1 MHANCASQA
10 FGWLRPSEFSGVYRA
25 LTMLFEAWAMAGK
38 RKPRRP
44 ARKRVRR
51 RKTTQAKSYAG
62 LVADAGV
69 FCLSALI
76 GLAALFAYFARDLP
90 DTDAIWRDGGA
101 PKMTLLAA
109 DGSPIRIHGASMG
122 APVRLADLPSYVPQA
137 VLAVEDRNFYHH
149 FGVNPLSVVR
159 ALIVNAREGDV
170 VQGGS
175 TITQQLAKNVFLSP
189 ERTVKRKAQEF
200 MLALWLEQKFT
211 KEEILTLY
219 LNRVYF
225 GAGAYGVDAASYRYF
240 GKPARELRLGEA
252 AVLAGLL
259 KAPSRFA
266 PTSNPD
272 DAGRRGRLVIDQMA
286 TAGFITPEDA
296 AAIVNQPILLSTP
309 RFSAAPYFVDHVL
322 RKSRELA
329 GDIDADLV
337 VWTTFDPKAQAAA
350 ELGLIA
356 GAASAPDDLIEIESA
371 VVVMDGEGAVR
382 AMIGGRDYQTSQFN
396 RAVQARRQPG
406 SAFKPFVFLA
416 AMEAGYDADDFVL
429 DAPVRIGK
437 WSPDNYD
444 SKYFGEVTLREAL
457 ARSLNGAT
465 VRVQETVGRKAVR
478 EAATGMGWRSALNA
492 GPALALGVDAVSPVE
507 LAGAYAPF
515 ANGGYRVAP
524 RVIDRIETV
533 EGDLIYERPDALQEE
548 AASYAAIAATNDMM
562 RAVTAWGT
570 GRAASVP
577 GYNVAG
583 KTGTSQD
590 SRDGWFAGHAGGMV
604 CVVWVGRDDNA
615 PMKGVT
621 GGRAPAV
628 IWREVMSRVLPA
640 RHVAPMIAPLI
651 DVDAAPSR
659 DPIAELLDASG

>member
-406 SAFKPFVFLA
+406 SVFKPFVFLA

-651 DVDAAPSR
+651 DVDAAPAR

>member
-159 ALIVNAREGDV
+159 ALIVNAREGNV

-651 DVDAAPSR
+651 DVDAALSR